1 MEKIMRQR
9 IEELRKIK
17 REQDLSN
24 EAILDIVYSYGKNI
38 SGRTLSKI
46 LADGSEFK
54 SFRYQ
59 SILDV
64 HEALIDKFGS
74 IDEPEDAATLHYIIK
89 SKNHELDRVLM
100 EFEEREKEFERKM
113 QLCDERKQ
121 AYEKTISILES
132 QLQHQAQI
140 IDKLLENASK

>member
-1 MEKIMRQR
+1 MRQR
-9 IEELRKIK
+9 IADIRKIK

-24 EAILDIVYSYGKNI
+24 EAILDIVYSYGKNV
-38 SGRTLSKI
+38 SGKTLSRI
-46 LADGSEFK
+46 LADGSEYK
-54 SFRYQ
+54 NFRYQ
-59 SILDV
+59 SILDI
-64 HEALIDKFGS
+64 HEALVDKFGNVN
-74 IDEPEDAATLHYIIK
+74 EPEDVATLHYIIK

-132 QLQHQAQI
+132 QLQHQAEI
-140 IDKLLENASK
+140 INKLLEK